1 MKLRYATSLLLAMSS
16 CSAIDLNRVAPGYIE
31 AFQQVKGLVYGLENP
46 YITDDLIKNIPYAS
60 SILQIGTGAPGLIIL
75 ESKKS
80 SSETWVSSDGVFLVI
95 KKGKIIKT
103 KGLNNNL
110 VDSLIPKQYFKDSMG
125 DVKFN
130 FYLSYDEPKLDNL
143 KVEAT
148 SRVLNK
154 ELVAVGS
161 QEMLLTL
168 VEETLSNSYLGWKVT
183 NKYWKDE
190 NGFTWRSEQ
199 YISPIL
205 PPFIIQVTKKPAR

>member
-16 CSAIDLNRVAPGYIE
+16 CSTIDLNRVAPGYIE
-31 AFQQVKGLVYGLENP
+31 AFQQAKGLVYGVDNP

-75 ESKKS
+75 ESKKN

-103 KGLNNNL
+103 QGLNNNL
-110 VDSLIPKQYFKDSMG
+110 VDSLIPKQYFKDSLG

-148 SRVLNK
+148 NRVLNK

-199 YISPIL
+199 YISPRL
-205 PPFIIQVTKKPAR
+205 PPFIIQVTKKPAG